1 MGVVNVF
8 ILPIAAV
15 VCSFLS
21 SRMPKTEKNVT
32 AMRLKI
38 PTFLLMLPIALAA
51 VIAVCVIGLQSSPI
65 AWVLLALLLYVAGAV
80 WDDARQKKLQHMAA
94 GVSGN
99 NGRQNHGIIMK
110 YQMMQPLVSSAA
122 IAGMFFYGAYAIRDM
137 IGTGGLFWIF
147 AIVAIV
153 FAGTFI
159 YTLAGF
165 VDYLRYGYSKDFAIK
180 FYNACKQQN
189 LLDSE
194 DDVTVQRMVNLA
206 QNHFGKIVIKAET
219 SAVLLFEEGKKIVDG
234 DKITEQHSKARSECI
249 VAKKKFI
256 EEKNAVEPFAEY
268 TGRDK
273 RIAMLKREQ
282 EIEADIAEKQYGQ
295 SASLR
300 AASKGIKEKN
310 RMEFYGEREELITK
324 GYAPCKNCNP

>member
-1 MGVVNVF
+1 MAEKNQKILRLLPLGVLIYTALMSIRGLFHISLDTVMQVYLPLGLLGCAVYLINHAQKGSRKEYLGCRLLAVGYLAASVFSRIESFKYLGVTFMRVVNVF

-15 VCSFLS
+15 VCIFLS

-206 QNHFGKIVIKAET
+206 QNHFGKIVIKA
-219 SAVLLFEEGKKIVDG
+219 KWKW
-234 DKITEQHSKARSECI
+234 R
-249 VAKKKFI
+249 
-256 EEKNAVEPFAEY
+256 
-268 TGRDK
+268 RW
-273 RIAMLKREQ
+273 RILWRWRWWN
-282 EIEADIAEKQYGQ
+282 G
-295 SASLR
+295 
-300 AASKGIKEKN
+300 
-310 RMEFYGEREELITK
+310 
-324 GYAPCKNCNP
+324 